1 MVVTDIK
8 QCLNEL
14 EEEMVAVP
22 VELVDPSVAM
32 IYAKSK
38 RGKVS
43 VCVMVNVVL
52 EYISG
57 IFIVYSLYNLGLCL
71 HMYIKLDL

>member
-1 MVVTDIK
+1 MKFLITFYHRDALMVVSDIK

-14 EEEMVAVP
+14 EEEMAAVP
-22 VELVDPSVAM
+22 VELVDPSVAR

-43 VCVMVNVVL
+43 
-52 EYISG
+52 
-57 IFIVYSLYNLGLCL
+57 
-71 HMYIKLDL
+71 

>member
-8 QCLNEL
+8 QCLSDV
-14 EEEMVAVP
+14 EEEVVTVP
-22 VELVDPSVAM
+22 VELVDPSVAR

-43 VCVMVNVVL
+43 GCSVREFHWCWTNVV
-52 EYISG
+52 
-57 IFIVYSLYNLGLCL
+57 VYMTVYVRVVL
-71 HMYIKLDL
+71 

>member
-8 QCLNEL
+8 ESLNEL
-14 EEEMVAVP
+14 EEEIGAVP
-22 VELVDPSVAM
+22 VELVDPAVAR

-43 VCVMVNVVL
+43 T
-52 EYISG
+52 
-57 IFIVYSLYNLGLCL
+57 
-71 HMYIKLDL
+71 

>member
-1 MVVTDIK
+1 MLTHRDALMVVSDIK

-14 EEEMVAVP
+14 EEEMAAVP
-22 VELVDPSVAM
+22 VELVDPSVAR

-43 VCVMVNVVL
+43 IYTKCS
-52 EYISG
+52 IR
-57 IFIVYSLYNLGLCL
+57 VYYCNSYLLYVHVYC
-71 HMYIKLDL
+71 